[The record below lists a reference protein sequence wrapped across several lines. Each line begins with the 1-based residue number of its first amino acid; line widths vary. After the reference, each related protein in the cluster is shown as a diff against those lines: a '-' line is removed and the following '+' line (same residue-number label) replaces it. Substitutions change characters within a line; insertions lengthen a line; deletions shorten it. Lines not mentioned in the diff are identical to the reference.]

1 VVGVGNTGTEVAAQ
15 LVTGGASR
23 VWVAMRTAPNVFP
36 RQILGVPTSVLA
48 TIGRGQPGW
57 LADLGG
63 RLIQRV
69 AWGDLSRHGMP
80 RAPMG
85 VGTELRR
92 KGLGPVI
99 DGGFVDELRAR
110 RVSLVA
116 AVAQFDGPEVV
127 LADDSRVRPDVVI
140 AATGYRHGLEELVGH
155 LGVLLPSGRPTRV
168 DGTADPAAPG
178 LHFNGY
184 WQPLPGQLQG
194 MRTTSRRIARAV
206 ARDLRPALGPLRARV
221 CAREAVAS

>member
-1 VVGVGNTGTEVAAQ
+1 
-15 LVTGGASR
+15 
-23 VWVAMRTAPNVFP
+23 
-36 RQILGVPTSVLA
+36 VLA
-48 TIGRGQPGW
+48 AIGPEQPAW
-57 LADLGG
+57 LADMGG
-63 RLIQRV
+63 RLIQRL

-99 DGGFVDELRAR
+99 DGGFVDELRAG

-116 AVAQFDGPEVV
+116 AVARFDGPDVV
-127 LADDSRVRPDVVI
+127 LADDRRVRPDVAI
-140 AATGYRHGLEELVGH
+140 AATGYRHGLEDLVGH

-206 ARDLRPALGPLRARV
+206 ARHLRPAPAPRRRRV
-221 CAREAVAS
+221 CAREAVTS